1 MAAVIVSLL
10 LSSSRGMRRDNTF
23 GKLWASSGIN
33 VLLCW
38 FCYVIVMTQPLSS
51 RGWKGNPNGWSQA
64 ARGKRKN
71 PRLKRGP
78 ANSCYIKR
86 KQSSEHGACQVKSLR
101 LGFPGHPGVET
112 LPSIAGGA
120 GSISGQSAGSI
131 PGRRAKIPPASW
143 PKPQKY
149 KTEAIL

>member
-1 MAAVIVSLL
+1 MLH
-10 LSSSRGMRRDNTF
+10 
-23 GKLWASSGIN
+23 
-33 VLLCW
+33 
-38 FCYVIVMTQPLSS
+38 
-51 RGWKGNPNGWSQA
+51 KG
-64 ARGKRKN
+64 
-71 PRLKRGP
+71 
-78 ANSCYIKR
+78 

-143 PKPQKY
+143 PKPQNIRQKQY
-149 KTEAIL
+149 CNEFNKDLTKGPHQKNLLKSYLDFFLAFNMLMGL